1 MSQPTARK
9 LTPEPRHE
17 TAAETIQRLRSRVAE
32 LESLTQALEQESRE
46 KSLYLASMS
55 HEMKAPLNA
64 INGFAEL
71 LADTSYGTLDP
82 EQQRF
87 VSRIAEAGQHL
98 LGLINDVID
107 IARIDAGRLEVA
119 PQPVRINRAIE
130 QVALICR
137 GLARDYDVSLRFDPD
152 PADPLVLADDR
163 RLKQVLFNLIS
174 NAAKY
179 SHAGSVVRV
188 QAGAENGHVRV
199 SITDQGVGI
208 RPEDRDRIFEP
219 FERTDAAMRM
229 ADGAGLGLPLSRR
242 LVELQGGEMGVDSKP
257 GEGSTFWFTLPVAR
271 ETDTPAQDALQ
282 VAQSSPAQ
290 YAD

>member
-9 LTPEPRHE
+9 LTTEPRHE
-17 TAAETIQRLRSRVAE
+17 SSAETICRLRSRVAE
-32 LESLTQALEQESRE
+32 LERLTQALEQESRE

-119 PQPVRINRAIE
+119 PEPVRINRAIE

-179 SHAGSVVRV
+179 SPTGSVVRV
-188 QAGAENGHVRV
+188 QAGAENGHVRI

-219 FERTDAAMRM
+219 FERT
-229 ADGAGLGLPLSRR
+229 DGAGLGLPLSRR